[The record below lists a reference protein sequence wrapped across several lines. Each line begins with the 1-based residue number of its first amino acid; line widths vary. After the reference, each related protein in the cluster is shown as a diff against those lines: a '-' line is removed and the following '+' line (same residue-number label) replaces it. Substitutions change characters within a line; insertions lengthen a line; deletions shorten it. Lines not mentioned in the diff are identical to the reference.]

1 MFGIEDLKRN
11 AANEKYRL
19 CKYVAFGS
27 EDKWYNDSRMA
38 KYADRLVVLNK
49 AFRAIL
55 NNTFEHLS
63 IIKKP
68 KHLQNR
74 HISCKKVAVI

>member
-27 EDKWYNDSRMA
+27 EDK
-38 KYADRLVVLNK
+38 
-49 AFRAIL
+49 
-55 NNTFEHLS
+55 
-63 IIKKP
+63 
-68 KHLQNR
+68 
-74 HISCKKVAVI
+74 